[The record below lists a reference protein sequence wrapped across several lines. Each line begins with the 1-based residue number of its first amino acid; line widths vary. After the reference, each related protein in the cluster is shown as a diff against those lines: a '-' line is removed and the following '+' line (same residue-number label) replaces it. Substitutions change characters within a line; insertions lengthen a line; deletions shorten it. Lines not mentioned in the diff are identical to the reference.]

1 RQGALRRVPQ
11 RRADGHPAA
20 RGAVVILWRVAK
32 KLYAYR
38 ELLGNLTR
46 KEIRIRY
53 KQSFLGIAWAIFVP
67 VSMML
72 VFTFIF
78 SKVAKVDPG
87 KLPNSSREL
96 PYAVFAYCGLLPWTF
111 FSQSLSGCVTTLV
124 TNRQLVTKV
133 YFPREVFPLS
143 KILAGMVDFAIASL
157 VLVFLMVWFDIGV
170 GTTILWVPV
179 IFLAQVLFMLGC
191 GLFLSMANLFYRD
204 VQYVFQV
211 GIQLWMFA
219 TAVIYPIPATVSD
232 DSPVIGTLLRLNP
245 MTPILDGYRDAII
258 HQRMP
263 DFATAWPAF
272 ALIVVILYIGV
283 WSFDRAQYLFAERI

>member
-1 RQGALRRVPQ
+1 MTL
-11 RRADGHPAA
+11 
-20 RGAVVILWRVAK
+20 LRVAR
-32 KLYAYR
+32 KLFAYR

-72 VFTFIF
+72 VFTFVF
-78 SKVAKVDPG
+78 SRVATVDSG
-87 KLPNSSREL
+87 RIAGTDRAL

-133 YFPREVFPLS
+133 YFPREVFPLA
-143 KILAGMVDFAIASL
+143 KILAGMVDFAIAAV
-157 VLVFLMVWFDIGV
+157 VLVVLMAWFDLGV
-170 GTTILWVPV
+170 GITVLWVPV
-179 IFLAQVLFMLGC
+179 LFAAQVAFMLGC
-191 GLFLSMANLFYRD
+191 GLILSMANLFYRD

-219 TAVIYPIPATVSD
+219 TSVIYPIPAGVAA

-245 MTPILDGYRDAII
+245 MTPILDGYRAAILY
-258 HQRMP
+258 QRTP
-263 DFATAWPAF
+263 DFAASWLAY
-272 ALIVVILYIGV
+272 ALVLATLMVGV
-283 WSFDRAQYLFAERI
+283 WAFDRAQYLFAERI